1 MILGAHIAN
10 VEKIDGIAALKKIER
25 IGRICYQSQ
34 ESITDD
40 SWRAFIEKLLR
51 RRHLSVIEHVS
62 VTAYIY
68 CDRGVSHELV
78 RHRIASFSQESTRY
92 CNYNKGR
99 KMPGGEIGVVP
110 MMDGLTD
117 VQKVRRRGLYA
128 ACEDVYNSEV
138 AEGVSPQQARD
149 SLPTCL
155 RTEIVMTCNL
165 REWLHFFEMRC
176 APNAHPAMRKI
187 AFELLDQM
195 QKMIPVIFD
204 DISVKYA
211 RLPDSD

>member
-1 MILGAHIAN
+1 MIFGNHIAN

-25 IGRICYQSQ
+25 IGRVCYQSQ
-34 ESITDD
+34 DSITDD
-40 SWRAFIEKLLR
+40 SWREFIEKILR
-51 RRHLSVIEHVS
+51 RGDLSVIEHVS

-99 KMPGGEIGVVP
+99 KISGGEIRIVP
-110 MMDGLTD
+110 LMDGLTKE
-117 VQKVRRRGLYA
+117 QTSRRMALYSMA
-128 ACEDVYNSEV
+128 EGVYNDEV

-149 SLPTCL
+149 NLPTCL

-165 REWLHFFEMRC
+165 REWLHFFELRC

-187 AFELLDQM
+187 AFEILDQM
-195 QKMIPVIFD
+195 QKMIPLIFD
-204 DISVKYA
+204 DVAVRYA
-211 RLPDSD
+211 RIPD